1 MSKKITLLFDAFI
14 NLILGILLL
23 AYSPHIVK
31 FLGVPSTQ
39 DYFYPNI
46 LGAIFIGITVALLI
60 EAFRKRPDGFI
71 GLGLIGAI
79 CINMC
84 GGIVLFLWLV
94 FGDLKIP
101 LKGYI
106 FLWILDLILL
116 IISSMEL
123 ILILT
128 RNKLSK

>member
-1 MSKKITLLFDAFI
+1 MSKKITLSIDAFI

-23 AYSPHIVK
+23 AYSPPIVK
-31 FLGVPSTQ
+31 LLGVPSAE

-46 LGAIFIGITVALLI
+46 LGAIFIGITIALLI
-60 EAFRKRPDGFI
+60 EAFRKKPDGFI

-94 FGDLKIP
+94 FGDLNIP

-106 FLWILDLILL
+106 FLWILDIILL
-116 IISSMEL
+116 IISSIEL
-123 ILILT
+123 II
-128 RNKLSK
+128 NISHKKLSK